1 MTSIRRTG
9 TRRAPWAKV
18 LGILA
23 VVLLAAAVGYAGEGV
38 RKGYADTPA
47 GQIHYRTA
55 GSGEPVLLLHQTPTS
70 SNDYQRVIPFL
81 TKKYKVVAM
90 DTLGYGNSDLPK
102 GEPTIAL
109 YAQTV
114 GHFMDSLGIK
124 KAHVVGHH
132 TGAMIAVELAATQP
146 ERIDKLVLSGC
157 PAWSEEERNEMLSS
171 PGYAHVK
178 YDAEG
183 KFLMSKWNAYKSFCA
198 EGAKPEV
205 WYPSFADSVNAGTHV
220 HDGHVAAFKHDILKA
235 LPLVKQPTLLVS
247 GDRDMFLKDLK
258 KTADLMPGCKTTK
271 VIPGGGV
278 LLALEA
284 PENFAKAILEF
295 LEQ

>member
-1 MTSIRRTG
+1 MTASVHRTD
-9 TRRAPWAKV
+9 TPPAAWAWV
-18 LGILA
+18 IGILA
-23 VVLLAAAVGYAGEGV
+23 VVLLAAAVGYAGDAV

-70 SNDYQRVIPFL
+70 SDEYQRVMPFL
-81 TKKYKVVAM
+81 AKKFKVVAM
-90 DTLGYGNSDLPK
+90 DTLGYGDSDLPK

-114 GHFMDSLGIK
+114 GHLMDSLGIK
-124 KAHVVGHH
+124 KAHVVAHH
-132 TGAMIAVELAATQP
+132 TGALIAVELAATQP

-157 PAWSEEERNEMLSS
+157 PAWDEEERNKMLSS
-171 PGYAHVK
+171 PGTTHVE

-183 KFLMSKWNAYKSFCA
+183 EFVMRKWNAYKSFCA
-198 EGAKPEV
+198 PGAKPEV

-220 HDGHVAAFKHDILKA
+220 HDGHVAAYKYDILET

-247 GDRDMFLKDLK
+247 GERDMFLERPG
-258 KTADLMPGCKTTK
+258 ADR
-271 VIPGGGV
+271 
-278 LLALEA
+278 EA
-284 PENFAKAILEF
+284 HAGL
-295 LEQ
+295 